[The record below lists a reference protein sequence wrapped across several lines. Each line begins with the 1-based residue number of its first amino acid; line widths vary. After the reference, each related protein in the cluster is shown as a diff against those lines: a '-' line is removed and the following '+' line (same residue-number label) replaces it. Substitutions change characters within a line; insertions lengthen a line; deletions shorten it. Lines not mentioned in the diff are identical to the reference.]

1 MAQEIICLYFCS
13 AFQLDLTEFEIKEV
27 SYKVVKTQTTFNEA
41 VKNCKNLGG
50 YLVTV
55 VSNAMNGKLQQQ
67 LKRWY
72 KSKIVVIYLNII
84 YLMTIVHILSFQGL
98 VILKV

>member
-1 MAQEIICLYFCS
+1 MAQEIIYLYFCS

-41 VKNCKNLGG
+41 VKSCKNLGG

-67 LKRWY
+67 LKRW
-72 KSKIVVIYLNII
+72 
-84 YLMTIVHILSFQGL
+84 
-98 VILKV
+98 